1 MRILYLHGFASS
13 PQSSK
18 AQFFAHKFAE
28 QGIPIDIP
36 ALDGGDFEH
45 LTITGQLKIVEQAIE
60 HGPVIMM
67 GSSLG
72 GYLTAIYAEKHPEQ
86 VSRVILLAPAFRFLE
101 RWRSRFTEQQLAAWK
116 QGGAMPFYHYG
127 DKKQRQLSYQLIED
141 AQTYSPEPAFS
152 QPGLILHGTKD
163 DVVPFFGSQEFAAAR
178 PNVQLKSFLSG
189 HELTDVLEPMWQE
202 VAAFL
207 KLD

>member
-18 AQFFAHKFAE
+18 AQFFARKFAE
-28 QGIPIDIP
+28 RGVAIDIP

-45 LTITGQLKIVEQAIE
+45 LTITNQLKIVERSLGA
-60 HGPVIMM
+60 GPVAMM

-101 RWRSRFTEQQLAAWK
+101 GWRSRFSEQQLAAWK

-127 DKKQRQLSYQLIED
+127 DKTQRQLSYQLIED
-141 AQTYSPEPAFS
+141 AQTYPPEPAFA

-163 DVVPFFGSQEFAAAR
+163 DVVPFSGSEEFAAR
-178 PNVQLKSFLSG
+178 RQNVQLRSFVSG
-189 HELTDVLEPMWQE
+189 HELTDVLEPMWRE
-202 VAAFL
+202 VAAFM